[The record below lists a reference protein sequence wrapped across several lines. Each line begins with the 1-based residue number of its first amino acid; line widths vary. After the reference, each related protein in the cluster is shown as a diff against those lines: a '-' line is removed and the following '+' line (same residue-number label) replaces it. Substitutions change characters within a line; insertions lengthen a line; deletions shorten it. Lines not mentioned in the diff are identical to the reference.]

1 MGFTIWHVT
10 ADHAVPKS
18 GSLGPGWS
26 CQTRLQAEQIASELK
41 SNQAL
46 TNVQIIAKHYGID

>member
-18 GSLGPGWS
+18 GSLGPGWH
-26 CQTRLQAEQIASELK
+26 CQTREQAEQIASELRL
-41 SNQAL
+41 NQAL
-46 TNVQIIAKHYGID
+46 TNVQITAKHYGID